1 MAIDIP
7 KKLVK
12 TTAGAGAPNF
22 TTERPLYAI
31 ALEALTENG
40 YPTVDEKGVRTT
52 GNFVFKTGQS
62 PDELYLTS
70 STKDY
75 SVETTGEQDAER
87 FKLKVMGLHPGDS
100 TEATE
105 YAVNNLGKPFILVA
119 GKCDGGKAKIIGDI
133 CNPLYLKPTFK
144 ANKDKTGFEFTWEQS
159 EGSRFMHREYS
170 GTLPTI
176 DSLTPVQAP
185 TAIQFLVENP
195 NVVKIAVG
203 TAATVAAVTS
213 VTKADG
219 QTVTLVG
226 QDTDATKAATLSGST
241 VFTGNIIVI
250 LKGGLDWKSI
260 SGSAISFR
268 IAKDATKTYLIEIG
282 RG

>member
-12 TTAGAGAPNF
+12 KTGAGAPNF
-22 TTERPLYAI
+22 TTERPLYPI
-31 ALEALTENG
+31 PLEALTENG

-52 GNFVFKTGQS
+52 GNFVFKAGQY

-87 FKLKVMGLHPGDS
+87 FKLKVMGMHPGDS

-119 GKCDGGKAKIIGDI
+119 GKCDGGKTKIIGDI

-159 EGSRFMHREYS
+159 EGSRFMHREYE

-176 DSLTPVQAP
+176 DSLTPVQSSVAL
-185 TAIQFLVENP
+185 QFLVENP

-203 TAATVAAVTS
+203 SAATVAAVTS
-213 VTKADG
+213 VTKAAG
-219 QTVTLVG
+219 QIVTLVG
-226 QDTDATKAATLSGST
+226 QDTDAAKAATLSSAT
-241 VFTGNIIVI
+241 VFTGGILVI
-250 LKGGLDWKSI
+250 LAGGVDWKSI
-260 SGSAISFR
+260 SGSTISFR
-268 IAKDATKTYLIEIG
+268 IVKDGTKTYLIETS
-282 RG
+282 RA

>member
-12 TTAGAGAPNF
+12 TTGAGAPSF
-22 TTERPLYAI
+22 TTERPLFAI
-31 ALEALTENG
+31 QLEQLTTNG
-40 YPTVDEKGVRTT
+40 FPTVDEKGVRTT
-52 GNFVFKTGQS
+52 GNFVFQTGQF

-87 FKLKVMGLHPGDS
+87 FKLKVMGMHPGDS

-176 DSLTPVQAP
+176 NSLTPVQAP

-203 TAATVAAVTS
+203 TAATVAAVTV
-213 VTKADG
+213 VTKAAG
-219 QTVTLVG
+219 QIVTLVG
-226 QDTDATKAATLSGST
+226 QDTDALKAATLSSST

-250 LKGGLDWKSI
+250 LSGGLDWKSI
-260 SGSAISFR
+260 SGSTISFR
-268 IAKDATKTYLIEIG
+268 IVKDGTKTYLIETS
-282 RG
+282 RA

>member
-12 TTAGAGAPNF
+12 KTGAGAPNF

-31 ALEALTENG
+31 ALEVLTENG
-40 YPTVDEKGVRTT
+40 YPAVDEKGVQTT
-52 GNFVFKTGQS
+52 GNFVFKTGQY

-70 STKDY
+70 GTKDY

-87 FKLKVMGLHPGDS
+87 FKLKVMGMHPGDS

-119 GKCDGGKAKIIGDI
+119 GKCDGGKTKIIGDI

-170 GTLPTI
+170 GTLPTV

-226 QDTDATKAATLSGST
+226 QDTDALKAATLSSST

-260 SGSAISFR
+260 SGSTISFR
-268 IAKDATKTYLIEIG
+268 IAKDATKTYLIEVG

>member
-12 TTAGAGAPNF
+12 KTGTGAPTF
-22 TTERPLYAI
+22 TTERPLFAI
-31 ALEALTENG
+31 PLERLTENG
-40 YPTVDEKGVRTT
+40 YPTVDENGVRTT
-52 GNFVFKTGQS
+52 GNFVFLNGQS

-75 SVETTGEQDAER
+75 TVETTGEQDAER
-87 FKLKVMGLHPGDS
+87 FKLKVMGNHPGDS

-119 GKCDGGKAKIIGDI
+119 GKCDGGKTKIIGDI

-159 EGSRFMHREYS
+159 EGSRFMHREYE
-170 GTLPTI
+170 GTLPTL

-185 TAIQFLVENP
+185 TALQFLVENP

-203 TAATVAAVTS
+203 TAATIAAVTS
-213 VTKADG
+213 VTKAAG
-219 QTVTLVG
+219 QIVTLVG
-226 QDTDATKAATLSGST
+226 QDTDATKAATLSTAT

-250 LKGGLDWKSI
+250 LAGGLDWKSI
-260 SGSAISFR
+260 SGSTISFR
-268 IAKDATKTYLIEIG
+268 IAKDGTKTYLIETS

>member
-1 MAIDIP
+1 MGIEVT

-12 TTAGAGAPNF
+12 NVGAGAPNF
-22 TTERPLYAI
+22 TTERPLRAI
-31 ALEALTENG
+31 PIEALTDYG
-40 YPTVDEKGVRTT
+40 FPTVDEKGVATS
-52 GNFVFKTGQS
+52 GNFIFKDGQY

-75 SVETTGEQDAER
+75 SVETTGDQDAER
-87 FKLKVMGLHPGDS
+87 FKLKVMGMLPGDD

-159 EGSRFMHREYS
+159 TGSKFMHREYA
-170 GTLPTI
+170 GTLPTL
-176 DSLTPVQAP
+176 DSLTPVQVP
-185 TAIQFLVENP
+185 TALQFLVTNP
-195 NVVKIAVG
+195 NVVKVAVG

-213 VTKADG
+213 VTKAAG
-219 QTVTLVG
+219 QIVTLVG
-226 QDTDATKAATLSGST
+226 QDTDAAKVATLSSAT
-241 VFTGNIIVI
+241 VFTGNILVI
-250 LKGGLDWKSI
+250 LKDGVDWKSMA
-260 SGSAISFR
+260 GSTISFR
-268 IAKDATKTYLIEIG
+268 IAKDATKTYLIETS
-282 RG
+282 RS

>member
-12 TTAGAGAPNF
+12 TTGAGAPNF
-22 TTERPLYAI
+22 TTERPLFAI
-31 ALEALTENG
+31 QLEQLTTNG
-40 YPTVDEKGVRTT
+40 FPTVDEKGVRTT
-52 GNFVFKTGQS
+52 GNFVFQTGQF

-87 FKLKVMGLHPGDS
+87 FKLKVMGMHPGDS

-119 GKCDGGKAKIIGDI
+119 GKCDGGKTKIIGDI

-203 TAATVAAVTS
+203 TSATVAAVTS
-213 VTKADG
+213 VTKAAG
-219 QTVTLVG
+219 QIVTLVG
-226 QDTDATKAATLSGST
+226 QDTDALKAATLSSAT

-250 LKGGLDWKSI
+250 LSGGLDWKSI
-260 SGSAISFR
+260 SGSTISFR
-268 IAKDATKTYLIEIG
+268 IVKDGTKTYLIEMS
-282 RG
+282 RA

>member
-1 MAIDIP
+1 MSI
-7 KKLVK
+7 KLVK
-12 TTAGAGAPNF
+12 PKAGAGAPNF
-22 TTERPLYAI
+22 TTDRPLYAI
-31 ALEALTENG
+31 PVDALAENG
-40 YPTVDEKGVRTT
+40 YPTVDENGVQTS
-52 GNFVFKTGQS
+52 GNIILKDGMI

-75 SVETTGEQDAER
+75 TVETSGDQDAER
-87 FKLKVMGLHPGDS
+87 FKLKVMGNHPGDS

-119 GKCDGGKAKIIGDI
+119 GKCDGGKSKIIGDI

-170 GTLPTI
+170 GTLPTL
-176 DSLTPVQAP
+176 DSVTPVQSSIAL
-185 TAIQFLVENP
+185 QFLSANT

-213 VTKADG
+213 VTKAAG
-219 QTVTLVG
+219 QIVTLVG
-226 QDTDATKAATLSGST
+226 QDTDVAKVATLSTAT
-241 VFTGNIIVI
+241 VFTGAIIVI
-250 LKGGLDWKSI
+250 LAGGVDWKSA
-260 SGSAISFR
+260 SGATISFE
-268 IAKDATKTYLIEIG
+268 IVKDGTKTYLVEKS
-282 RG
+282 RT